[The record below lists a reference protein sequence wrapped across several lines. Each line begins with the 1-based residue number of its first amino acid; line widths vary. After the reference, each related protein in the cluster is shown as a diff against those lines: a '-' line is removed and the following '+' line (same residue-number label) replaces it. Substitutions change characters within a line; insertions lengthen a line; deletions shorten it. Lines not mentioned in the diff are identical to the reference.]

1 MTQEELR
8 QRIEYLVTHGVPD
21 GSRVPAWIKLH
32 FAWAG
37 VVAAVEVALLL
48 VLIFQR

>member
-8 QRIEYLVTHGVPD
+8 QRIEYIVTHGVPD
-21 GSRVPAWIKLH
+21 RSRVPTWIKLH

-37 VVAAVEVALLL
+37 LIAVVEVALL
-48 VLIFQR
+48 VLIYQR